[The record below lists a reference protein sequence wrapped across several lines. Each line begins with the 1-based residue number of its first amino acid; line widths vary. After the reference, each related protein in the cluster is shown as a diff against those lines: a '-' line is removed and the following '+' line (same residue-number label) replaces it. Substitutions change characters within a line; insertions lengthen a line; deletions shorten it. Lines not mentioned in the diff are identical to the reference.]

1 MTYSQFLHLLNGAEI
16 KVKPQTKENIKMNH

>member
-16 KVKPQTKENIKMNH
+16 KEKTQTKENIKINH